1 MRKSQAQKIATLINA
16 TTVYYGIITREINSG
31 DFDHK
36 EVRNHMKLHDDAAK
50 ELNAILGV
58 VAVQTYDREEVF

>member
-16 TTVYYGIITREINSG
+16 TTVYYGIITKEIDSG
-31 DFDHK
+31 DFDPK
-36 EVRNHMKLHDDAAK
+36 EVRRHMEFHDQAAK

-58 VAVQTYDREEVF
+58 VAVQTYDRVEVF